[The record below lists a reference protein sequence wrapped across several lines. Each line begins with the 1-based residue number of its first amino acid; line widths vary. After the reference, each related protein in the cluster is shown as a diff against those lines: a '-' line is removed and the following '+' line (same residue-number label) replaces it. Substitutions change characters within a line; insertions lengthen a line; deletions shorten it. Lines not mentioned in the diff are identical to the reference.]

1 MMTRRT
7 LRIASAALIPLI
19 ALGVARAWWVKG
31 HGSIAEAAA
40 AGLPD
45 DVPEFFRHG
54 GSWFSHL
61 AGDPDRWKNPSARY
75 LRAAASPDH
84 YINFEDLKGH
94 ALPADRYKYATLLT
108 RLDVSPEKAGMLPYA
123 LMENYERLACAF
135 YDLRAEP
142 DNPAIRAKC
151 LVYAGVLSHFTGDV
165 AMPLHVTHYYDGRPD
180 AAGKFSQR
188 GIHAKIDGFPETH
201 GITPAQ
207 IAQGLQARKIDDV
220 WSHVLA
226 TIDESYQQIE
236 RCYALDAAGA
246 FDAPTAESRE
256 FILQRC
262 RVGAQLTMDLW
273 YSAWLRSADM
283 PPHY

>member
-1 MMTRRT
+1 MLNRRLAIVAVALLT
-7 LRIASAALIPLI
+7 PLAAWS
-19 ALGVARAWWVKG
+19 VARGWWVKG

-54 GSWFSHL
+54 GSWLNHL
-61 AGDPDRWKNPSARY
+61 AGDPDRWKNPSTKY
-75 LRAAASPDH
+75 LRAAESPDH

-94 ALPADRYKYATLLT
+94 KLPADRYKYATLLT

-123 LMENYERLACAF
+123 IMEHYERLACAF

-151 LVYAGVLSHFTGDV
+151 LVYAGALSHFTGDV
-165 AMPLHVTHYYDGRPD
+165 AMPLHVTHNYDGRPD
-180 AAGKFSQR
+180 AAGKFVQK
-188 GIHAKIDGFPETH
+188 GIHAKVDGFPETH

-207 IAQGLQARKIDDV
+207 ISHDLKAKKIDDV
-220 WSHVLA
+220 WAHVLQA
-226 TIDESYQQIE
+226 IDESYQQIE
-236 RCYALDAAGA
+236 KTYELDAAGA
-246 FDAPTAESRE
+246 FETPTAESRE
-256 FILQRC
+256 FILGRC
-262 RVGAQLTMDLW
+262 RIGAQLTMDLW

-283 PPHY
+283 PPPY